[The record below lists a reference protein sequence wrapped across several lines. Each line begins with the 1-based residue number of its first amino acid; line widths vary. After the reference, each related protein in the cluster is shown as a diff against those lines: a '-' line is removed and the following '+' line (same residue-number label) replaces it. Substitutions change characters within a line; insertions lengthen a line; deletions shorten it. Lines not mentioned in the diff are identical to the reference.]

1 MKQNPGSPLLRTSR
15 VKVAERMGLATLRSG
30 PNGPMPPAL
39 PVRLAA
45 HRSQT
50 LRLYVVDL
58 QRPSFFADSLRTN

>member
-1 MKQNPGSPLLRTSR
+1 
-15 VKVAERMGLATLRSG
+15 MGLATLRSG